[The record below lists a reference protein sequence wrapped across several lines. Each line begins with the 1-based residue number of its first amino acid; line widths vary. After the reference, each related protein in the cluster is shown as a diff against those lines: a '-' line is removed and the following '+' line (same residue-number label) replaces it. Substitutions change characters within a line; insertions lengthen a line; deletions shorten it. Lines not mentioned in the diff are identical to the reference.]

1 MFQLELGEIVRR
13 QRDYFSS
20 GKTREISWRVE
31 RLKDLRK
38 AINGRP
44 KPLSLY
50 FFSRNRGNQER
61 VLRETSSG
69 GVCIDDTII
78 HLATRTLPFGGV

>member
-1 MFQLELGEIVRR
+1 MSQLRLGEIVRK

-38 AINGRP
+38 AMREN
-44 KPLSLY
+44 
-50 FFSRNRGNQER
+50 ER
-61 VLRETSSG
+61 EIAEIKRK
-69 GVCIDDTII
+69 
-78 HLATRTLPFGGV
+78 F

>member
-1 MFQLELGEIVRR
+1 MSQLELGEIVRR

-38 AINGRP
+38 AMREN
-44 KPLSLY
+44 
-50 FFSRNRGNQER
+50 ER
-61 VLRETSSG
+61 QIAEIKRK
-69 GVCIDDTII
+69 
-78 HLATRTLPFGGV
+78 F